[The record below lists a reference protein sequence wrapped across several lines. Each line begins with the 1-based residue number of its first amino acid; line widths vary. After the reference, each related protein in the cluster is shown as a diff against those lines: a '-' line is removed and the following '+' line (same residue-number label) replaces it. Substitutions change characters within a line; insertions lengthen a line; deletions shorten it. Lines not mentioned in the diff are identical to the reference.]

1 MIFIEVRTLAANVPW
16 LPEETIRKRKQE
28 GMRRAIE
35 AFFAENPAYAH
46 LPARID
52 VVAVRLTVPPQFE
65 LIVDAF
71 R

>member
-1 MIFIEVRTLAANVPW
+1 MEVRTLAANVPW
-16 LPEETIRKRKQE
+16 LPEDTVRKRKQR
-28 GMRRAIE
+28 GLRRAVE
-35 AFFAENPAYAH
+35 AFFAENPAYAN

-52 VVAVRLTVPPQFE
+52 IVAVRFTVPPQFE